1 MTFTLIQEREI
12 PEINSRAKLYVH
24 DKTGARLISVTNSD
38 ENKAFGI
45 TFRTP
50 PVSSNGV
57 AHIMEHSVLCGSRK
71 YPAKEPFIE
80 LAKSSLNTFL
90 NAFTYPDKTC
100 YPVAS
105 TNLKDLYNLI
115 DVYLDAVFYPLIP
128 ECTMQQEGW
137 HYEIEAPDAPLTF
150 KGVVFNEMKGNYSSP
165 DNLLAEHSQN
175 SIFPDTIYSLDSGG
189 DPLVIPDLTY
199 ADFKHFHDTYYHPSN
214 AYIWFY
220 GDDPEDER
228 LRIMEDWLKD
238 FDKQDPKSTIPLQGR
253 FEAPR
258 REVHKYDS
266 GDSED
271 PKSYINLNWML
282 DEIPASETTLGLGI
296 LSHILTGTP
305 ASPLRKAL
313 MDSSLGEDLTGG
325 GMDEDFRQMKYSVG
339 MKGVLAGDTASVEKL
354 ILETLTS
361 LTSGIDADTIAA
373 SVNTVEFHLREQ
385 NTGRFPRGLSL
396 MLGALTSWIYDRD
409 PLEALAFEAPLTSIK
424 GRIAKGEKYFEG
436 LIQKYLLENPHRAA
450 VILEPDPNVNKG
462 RDEIENER
470 LTKAKAAMSQAEIE
484 KVIRDLAELKRHQET
499 PDTPEA
505 LASIPSLSLN
515 DLDKKIKSVPIDI
528 TKMDG
533 VQVLTHDLFTNGIAY
548 LDLGFDLHSVPQ
560 DLLPFVGLFGR
571 ALLELGTEKEDFVK
585 LTQRIGRSTGGIWSS
600 TITSTV
606 RESDQSALWFML
618 RGKAVVSQTPELL
631 AILKDVLLTAKLD
644 NPERFKQI
652 VLEEKAGAESGL
664 IPGGHGVVNG
674 RLRARFS
681 EAAWVSE
688 QINGL
693 DNLFFLR
700 QLADDL
706 EKDWSGVLAKL
717 ESLRKTLIN
726 RSAMLV
732 NITLDEANWKRVQPQ
747 LTDFLKALP
756 SAPFTP
762 QRWDREPVTVNE
774 GLTIP
779 AQVNY
784 VGKGAALYAQ
794 GYEPDGSVHVIG
806 NYLGTT
812 WLWDKIRVQGGAYG
826 GFSIFDQNS
835 GVFTYVSYRDPN
847 VLSTLENYDNTVKF
861 LRELDLNE
869 SELTKSII
877 GTIGGFDAYLLPDA
891 KGYQSMLRHLTHY
904 TDDIRQQTRDEVL
917 GATVQ
922 DFKQFANVLERV
934 AQNGEVVVLGSA
946 DAINKANA
954 EKGQFLEVKKV
965 LSAPTRPPPNP
976 TNPSRIWGRCQ
987 RRRGSWP
994 LDKLT
999 EK

>member
-1 MTFTLIQEREI
+1 MTFTLIQTREI
-12 PEINSRAKLYVH
+12 PEINSKAKLYLH
-24 DKTGARLISVTNSD
+24 DKTGARLVSVTNSD

-50 PVSSNGV
+50 PISSNGV

-71 YPAKEPFIE
+71 YRAKEPFIE

-90 NAFTYPDKTC
+90 NAMTYPDKTT

-115 DVYLDAVFYPLIP
+115 DVYMDAVFYPLIP
-128 ECTMQQEGW
+128 ERTLQQEGW
-137 HYEIEAPDAPLTF
+137 HYEIESPDAPLTF
-150 KGVVFNEMKGNYSSP
+150 KGVVFNEMKGAYSSP
-165 DNLLAEHSQN
+165 DELLHGHSQN
-175 SIFPDTIYSLDSGG
+175 SIFPDTLYCLDYGG

-199 ADFKHFHDTYYHPSN
+199 AEFKHFHDTYYHPSN

-228 LRIMEDWLKD
+228 LRLMEDWLKD
-238 FDKQDPKSTIPLQGR
+238 FDKQDPKSVIPLQGR
-253 FEAPR
+253 FDAPR

-266 GDSED
+266 GEIDD
-271 PKSYINLNWML
+271 PKSYVNLNWML
-282 DEIPASETTLGLGI
+282 DEIPASETSLGLGI

-313 MDSSLGEDLTGG
+313 MDSGLGEDLTGG
-325 GMDEDFRQMKYSVG
+325 GFDSDFRQMMYSVG
-339 MKGVLAGDTASVEKL
+339 MKGVLAENTASVENL
-354 ILETLTS
+354 ILGVLLQLTA
-361 LTSGIDADTIAA
+361 GIDAETIAA

-396 MLGALTSWIYDRD
+396 MLGALTAWMYDRD

-424 GRIAKGEKYFEG
+424 ERIAKGEKYFEG
-436 LIQKYLLENPHRAA
+436 LIQKYLIENLHRAS
-450 VILEPDPNVNKG
+450 VILEPDPNANKQ
-462 RDEIENER
+462 REDIENER
-470 LTKAKAAMSQAEIE
+470 LAKTKAAMSAAEIE
-484 KVIRDLAELKRHQET
+484 KVMQDLAALKHHQET

-515 DLDKKIKSVPIDI
+515 DLDKKIKSVPIEI
-528 TKMDG
+528 SKLDG
-533 VQVLTHDLFTNGIAY
+533 AQVLAHDLFTNGIAY
-548 LDLGFDLHSVPQ
+548 LDLGFDLHGVPQ
-560 DLLPFVGLFGR
+560 SLLPFVGLFGR
-571 ALLELGTEKEDFVK
+571 ALLELGTETEDFVK

-618 RGKAVVSQTPELL
+618 RGKAIVSQTPELF

-644 NPERFKQI
+644 NLERFKQI
-652 VLEEKAGAESGL
+652 VSEEKAGAESGL

-700 QLADDL
+700 QLAEDV
-706 EKDWSGVLAKL
+706 EKDWAGVLAKL
-717 ESLRKTLIN
+717 EALRKTLIN

-732 NITLDEANWKRVQPQ
+732 NVTLDEANWKRVQPQ
-747 LTDFLKALP
+747 LADFVKALP
-756 SAPFTP
+756 SALFTP
-762 QRWDREPVTVNE
+762 QRWDRKPVPVNE

-779 AQVNY
+779 AQINF

-794 GYEPDGSVHVIG
+794 GYEPDGSIHVIG

-826 GFSIFDQNS
+826 GFSAFDQNS
-835 GVFTYVSYRDPN
+835 GIFTYLSYRDPN
-847 VLSTLENYDNTVKF
+847 ILSTLDNYDHTVQF
-861 LRELDLNE
+861 LRDLDLSE

-917 GATVQ
+917 GASVQ
-922 DFKQFANVLERV
+922 DFKQFADVLERV
-934 AQNGEVVVLGSA
+934 AQHGEIVVLGSA
-946 DAINKANA
+946 DAIQKANA
-954 EKGQFLEVKKV
+954 EKGHFLEVKKV
-965 LSAPTRPPPNP
+965 L
-976 TNPSRIWGRCQ
+976 
-987 RRRGSWP
+987 
-994 LDKLT
+994 
-999 EK
+999 

>member
-1 MTFTLIQEREI
+1 MTFTLIQTRDI
-12 PEINSRAKLYVH
+12 PEINSKAKLYVH
-24 DKTGARLISVTNSD
+24 DKTGARLISVANTD

-50 PVSSNGV
+50 PPSSNGV

-71 YPAKEPFIE
+71 YLAKEPFIE

-90 NAFTYPDKTC
+90 NAMTYPDKTC

-128 ECTMQQEGW
+128 ERTLQQEGW
-137 HYEIEAPDAPLTF
+137 HYEIESPNAPLTL

-165 DNLLAEHSQN
+165 DTLLAEHSQQ
-175 SIFPDTIYSLDSGG
+175 SIFPDVLYGLDSGG

-199 ADFKHFHDTYYHPSN
+199 AEFKKFHQTYYHPSN

-228 LRIMEDWLKD
+228 LRLMEDWLKD
-238 FDKQDPKSTIPLQGR
+238 FDKQDPQSVIPLQNR
-253 FEAPR
+253 FTAPR
-258 REVHKYDS
+258 REIHPYDS
-266 GDSED
+266 GETDD

-282 DEIPASETTLGLGI
+282 DEIPASETSLGLGI
-296 LSHILTGTP
+296 LSHVLTGTP
-305 ASPLRKAL
+305 ASPLRKEL
-313 MDSSLGEDLTGG
+313 MDSGLGEDLTGSG
-325 GMDEDFRQMKYSVG
+325 FDSDFRQMMYSVG
-339 MKGVLAGDTASVEKL
+339 MKGVLAGNTASVEKL
-354 ILETLTS
+354 ILETLTR

-409 PLEALAFEAPLTSIK
+409 PLEALGFEAPLTSIK
-424 GRIAKGEKYFEG
+424 ARLAKGEKYFEG
-436 LIQKYLLENPHRAA
+436 LIQKYLLDNPHRAS
-450 VILEPDPNVNKG
+450 VILEPDPNVNKQ
-462 RDEIENER
+462 REELEAAR
-470 LTKAKAAMSQAEIE
+470 LTQTKAAMSAAEIE
-484 KVIRDLAELKRHQET
+484 KVMQDLAALKRHQET

-515 DLDKKIKSVPIDI
+515 DLDKKIKRVPIEI
-528 TKMDG
+528 SKLNG
-533 VQVLTHDLFTNGIAY
+533 AQVLTHDLFTNGIAY
-548 LDLGFDLHSVPQ
+548 LDLGFDLHSLPQ
-560 DLLPFVGLFGR
+560 ELLPFVGLFGR
-571 ALLELGTEKEDFVK
+571 ALLELGTQTEDFVK
-585 LTQRIGRSTGGIWSS
+585 LTQRIGRNTGGIWSS
-600 TITSTV
+600 TITSAV

-618 RGKAVVSQTPELL
+618 RGKAIVSQTPELF

-652 VLEEKAGAESGL
+652 VSEEKAGAEAGL

-693 DNLFFLR
+693 DHLFFLR
-700 QLADDL
+700 QLANDL
-706 EKDWSGVLAKL
+706 EKDWASVLEKL
-717 ESLRKTLIN
+717 ETVRRLLIN
-726 RSAMLV
+726 RRAMLV
-732 NITLDEANWKRVQPQ
+732 NVTLDAASYASFQPQ
-747 LTDFLKALP
+747 LASFIKEIPAADNTPRHTFHGTRTISSR
-756 SAPFTP
+756 SAAERTHH
-762 QRWDREPVTVNE
+762 E

-779 AQVNY
+779 AQVNF

-794 GYEPDGSVHVIG
+794 GYEPDGSIHVIG

-812 WLWDKIRVQGGAYG
+812 WLWDKVRIQGGAYG
-826 GFSIFDQNS
+826 GFSLFDQNS
-835 GVFTYVSYRDPN
+835 GVFTYISYRDPN
-847 VLSTLENYDNTVKF
+847 VLSTLDNYDNTVQF
-861 LRELDLNE
+861 LRELDLSE

-877 GTIGGFDAYLLPDA
+877 GTIGDFDAYLLPDA
-891 KGYQSMLRHLTHY
+891 KGYQSMLRHLTHN

-917 GATVQ
+917 GTTVQ
-922 DFKQFANVLERV
+922 DFKQFAAVLERV

-954 EKGQFLEVKKV
+954 GKSQFLEVKKV
-965 LSAPTRPPPNP
+965 L
-976 TNPSRIWGRCQ
+976 
-987 RRRGSWP
+987 
-994 LDKLT
+994 
-999 EK
+999 

>member
-1 MTFTLIQEREI
+1 MTFTLLQERDI
-12 PEINSRAKLYVH
+12 PEINSKAKLYVH
-24 DKTGARLISVTNSD
+24 EQTGARLISVTNSD

-50 PVSSNGV
+50 PASSNGI

-90 NAFTYPDKTC
+90 NAMTYPDKTT

-105 TNLKDLYNLI
+105 TNLKDFYNLI

-128 ECTMQQEGW
+128 ERTLQQEGW
-137 HYEIEAPDAPLTF
+137 HYEIESPDAPLTF

-165 DNLLAEHSQN
+165 DSLLNEHSQH
-175 SIFPDTIYSLDSGG
+175 SIYPDMLYSLDSGG

-199 ADFKHFHDTYYHPSN
+199 AEFKHFHQTYYHPSN

-220 GDDPEDER
+220 GDDPEEER
-228 LRIMEDWLKD
+228 FRILEDWLKD
-238 FDKQDPKSTIPLQGR
+238 FEKQDPKSEIPLQPR
-253 FEAPR
+253 FSAPR

-266 GDSED
+266 GETDD

-282 DEIPASETTLGLGI
+282 DEIPESETSLGLAI

-313 MDSSLGEDLTGG
+313 MDSGLGEDLTGG
-325 GMDEDFRQMKYSVG
+325 GMDSDFRQMKYSVG
-339 MKGVLAGDTASVEKL
+339 MKGVLAENTAKVEEL
-354 ILETLTS
+354 ILETLTQ

-396 MLGALTSWIYDRD
+396 MLGALTAWIYDRD
-409 PLEALAFEAPLTSIK
+409 PLEELAFEAPLSAVK
-424 GRIAKGEKYFEG
+424 ARIAKGEKYFEG
-436 LIQKYLLENPHRAA
+436 LIQKYLLDNPHRST
-450 VILEPDPNVNKG
+450 VVLEPDPNVNKQ
-462 RDEIENER
+462 RDEIEKER
-470 LTKAKAAMSQAEIE
+470 LAKTRAAMSQADLE
-484 KVIRDLAELKRHQET
+484 KVMADLAALKHHQET

-515 DLDKKIKSVPIDI
+515 DLDKQAKTVPIEVS
-528 TKMDG
+528 KAG
-533 VQVLTHDLFTNGIAY
+533 GAQVLYHDLFTNGIAY

-560 DLLPFVGLFGR
+560 DLLPYVGLFGR

-585 LTQRIGRSTGGIWSS
+585 LTQRIGRSTGGVWSS
-600 TITSTV
+600 TITTTE
-606 RESDQSALWFML
+606 RESDKSVLWFML
-618 RGKAVVSQTPELL
+618 RGKAVVSQTPELF
-631 AILKDVLLTAKLD
+631 AILKDVLLTAQLD

-652 VLEEKAGAESGL
+652 VLEEKAGTEAGL
-664 IPGGHGVVNG
+664 IPGGHGVVHG
-674 RLRARFS
+674 RLSARFS

-688 QINGL
+688 QIGGL
-693 DNLFFLR
+693 DQLFFLR
-700 QLADDL
+700 GLAEQMD
-706 EKDWSGVLAKL
+706 KDWAGVLAKL
-717 ESLRKTLIN
+717 EALRKVLIN

-732 NITLDEANWKRVQPQ
+732 NVTLDEANWKRIQPQ
-747 LTDFLKALP
+747 VADFVQALP

-762 QRWDREPVTVNE
+762 QRWDRQPVTINE

-784 VGKGAALYAQ
+784 VGKGANLYAQ
-794 GYEPDGSVHVIG
+794 GYEPDGSIHVIR

-826 GFSIFDQNS
+826 GFSTFDQNS
-835 GVFTYVSYRDPN
+835 GTFDYLSYRDPN
-847 VLSTLENYDNTVKF
+847 VLATLDNYDNTVKF
-861 LRELDLNE
+861 LRDLDLSD
-869 SELTKSII
+869 SELTKAII
-877 GTIGGFDAYLLPDA
+877 GTIGDFDAYLLPDA
-891 KGYQSMLRHLTHY
+891 KGYQSMLRHLTNY
-904 TDDIRQQTRDEVL
+904 TDEARQRTRDEVL
-917 GATVQ
+917 GTTTQ
-922 DFKQFANVLERV
+922 DFKQFAEVLQRV
-934 AQNGEVVVLGSA
+934 AEHGEVVVLGSA
-946 DAINKANA
+946 EAINKANA

-965 LSAPTRPPPNP
+965 L
-976 TNPSRIWGRCQ
+976 
-987 RRRGSWP
+987 
-994 LDKLT
+994 
-999 EK
+999 

>member
-12 PEINSRAKLYVH
+12 PEINSKAKLYVH
-24 DKTGARLISVTNSD
+24 EKTGARLISVANSD

-90 NAFTYPDKTC
+90 NAMTYPDKTC

-128 ECTMQQEGW
+128 ERTLQQEGW
-137 HYEIEAPDAPLTF
+137 HYEIESPDAPLTF

-165 DNLLAEHSQN
+165 DSLLSEYSQN
-175 SIFPDTIYSLDSGG
+175 SIFPDTIYRLDSGG

-199 ADFKHFHDTYYHPSN
+199 AEFKKFHQTYYHPSN

-228 LRIMEDWLKD
+228 LRILEDWLKD
-238 FDKQDPKSTIPLQGR
+238 FDKQDPKSVIPLQGR
-253 FEAPR
+253 FIHPR

-266 GDSED
+266 GETDD

-282 DEIPASETTLGLGI
+282 DEIPASETSLGLGI

-313 MDSSLGEDLTGG
+313 MDSGLGEDLTGG
-325 GMDEDFRQMKYSVG
+325 GMDSDFRQMIYSVG
-339 MKGVLAGDTASVEKL
+339 MKGVLAGNTAKVEKL
-354 ILETLTS
+354 ILETLTH
-361 LTSGIDADTIAA
+361 LTAGIDAETIAA

-396 MLGALTSWIYDRD
+396 MLGTLTSWLYDRD
-409 PLEALAFEAPLTSIK
+409 PLEALAFETPLASIK
-424 GRIAKGEKYFEG
+424 ERIAKGEKYFEG
-436 LIQKYLLENPHRAA
+436 LLQKYLVENLHRAA

-462 RDEIENER
+462 RDEIEQKR
-470 LTKAKAAMSQAEIE
+470 LAKARAAMRPAEIE
-484 KVIRDLAELKRHQET
+484 KVIQDLAELKHHQET

-505 LASIPSLSLN
+505 LATIPSLALN
-515 DLDKKIKSVPIDI
+515 DIDKKIKSVPIEIVRGSGDPRQTGAANVGLGSPDPKHPDPNPTI
-528 TKMDG
+528 
-533 VQVLTHDLFTNGIAY
+533 LYHNLFTNGIAY
-548 LDLGFDLHSVPQ
+548 LDLGFDLHGLPQ
-560 DLLPFVGLFGR
+560 ELLPFVGLFGR

-618 RGKAVVSQTPELL
+618 RGKAVVSQTPELF
-631 AILKDVLLTAKLD
+631 AILKDVLLSAKLD

-664 IPGGHGVVNG
+664 LPGGHGVVNS

-732 NITLDEANWKRVQPQ
+732 NVTLDETNWKLVQPQ
-747 LTDFLKALP
+747 LADFVKALP
-756 SAPFTP
+756 SAQFTP
-762 QRWDREPVTVNE
+762 QRWDRKPVTVNE

-794 GYEPDGSVHVIG
+794 GYEPDGSIHVIG
-806 NYLGTT
+806 KYLGTT

-826 GFSIFDQNS
+826 GFSVFDQNS
-835 GVFTYVSYRDPN
+835 GVFTYLSYRDPN
-847 VLSTLENYDNTVKF
+847 VLATLDNYDNTVKF

-877 GTIGGFDAYLLPDA
+877 GTIGDFDAYLLPDA

-917 GATVQ
+917 GTSVQ
-922 DFKQFANVLERV
+922 DFKQFADTLERV

-954 EKGQFLEVKKV
+954 EKSQFLEVKKV
-965 LSAPTRPPPNP
+965 L
-976 TNPSRIWGRCQ
+976 
-987 RRRGSWP
+987 
-994 LDKLT
+994 
-999 EK
+999 